1 MPGRVAGVVG
11 PCVDSKQ
18 ARADASVRRQT
29 QAAHLCGE
37 AGTVP
42 PLWRDQHKGAS
53 HFGCNRSPASVPRSA
68 QAVAAEADTVPPLWG
83 DRQAAVSVGRP
94 TLWGDRQAAAFV
106 GRQSRGRCL
115 RYWEAGTQ
123 AKASV
128 GRPAQVDESLKER
141 PGERRRSRL
150 STALEEETRDELRGE
165 HGVD

>member
-1 MPGRVAGVVG
+1 M
-11 PCVDSKQ
+11 
-18 ARADASVRRQT
+18 DATAVPLQ
-29 QAAHLCGE
+29 CG
-37 AGTVP
+37 G
-42 PLWRDQHKGAS
+42 
-53 HFGCNRSPASVPRSA
+53 A
-68 QAVAAEADTVPPLWG
+68 QAGAAEADTVPPLWG

-150 STALEEETRDELRGE
+150 STALEEETRDEFRGE